1 MRELLTMAGV
11 LLAWFLLQRLAGAL
25 FGWPR

>member
-11 LLAWFLLQRLAGAL
+11 LLAWFLLQRLAAEL
-25 FGWPR
+25 FGWRG